1 MATLYEILENAQDG
15 EAMSRIGRGFELTP
29 EQTQAAVASLLPAI
43 SLGLKRSTETPEGL
57 GALFSLMGQQP
68 DLFAMYNDPDAA
80 FSPEG
85 QLAGE
90 VALANMFGSP
100 EATGAI
106 ADQAQQLSGVTSGI
120 LKKLLPVLAG
130 ILISGLMRSGSG
142 QAAPQAPQA
151 PSAPPPQSAGG
162 GLFDILREIFQQG
175 ASGAGGADYT
185 GPGSSPVPPIGDI
198 IESSRRK
205 AALPLEPTSEPSGQA
220 FPLPAPDT
228 QAPGPTNTGGQA
240 GTGGDLLSQIMR
252 DLEKALREGRLKPVV
267 IGPYEVDVSGGGASP
282 RSGQPQAPGGD
293 ILGKILREALGG
305 ALSQGQGP
313 KTAPPAALMGGAG
326 TAVFGDSLEP
336 GHDVEQ
342 TQLESLQKIVDRY
355 LGVPRR

>member
-1 MATLYEILENAQDG
+1 MATLYEILAQAQDG
-15 EAMSRIGRGFELTP
+15 EAMSQIGREFALSP

-57 GALFSLMGQQP
+57 GGLLSLMGQQP
-68 DLFAMYNDPDAA
+68 DLFAMYEDSDAA

-130 ILISGLMRSGSG
+130 ILLSGLMRSGSG
-142 QAAPQAPQA
+142 QAAPEAPQA
-151 PSAPPPQSAGG
+151 PPSPAPQGGGG

-175 ASGAGGADYT
+175 AAGPTGTGYT
-185 GPGSSPVPPIGDI
+185 EPGSSPVPPMGDI
-198 IESSRRK
+198 IEAQRRK
-205 AALPLEPTSEPSGQA
+205 AGLPPEPKSEPSAQK
-220 FPLPAPDT
+220 FPLPAPGAP
-228 QAPGPTNTGGQA
+228 APGPMDTGGQA
-240 GTGGDLLSQIMR
+240 GPGGDLLSQIMR

-267 IGPYEVDVSGGGASP
+267 IGPYEVDVPGGGASP

-293 ILGKILREALGG
+293 ILGQILREALGG
-305 ALSQGQGP
+305 ALGQG
-313 KTAPPAALMGGAG
+313 KGAQPAALMGGAG
-326 TAVFGDSLEP
+326 KAVFGDSLEP

-342 TQLESLQKIVDRY
+342 NQIDSLQEIVDRY
-355 LGVPRR
+355 WGGPSR